1 MKRTISLLLVA
12 TLLLTGC
19 GNSHLEIFPPLS
31 DDSLMTSKIPVEQLH
46 QDVDAFYQGVLDRHP
61 DLANYAS
68 LADLEAEVANI
79 KSLINRPLTRLEFY
93 RQVGQ
98 LSHAFNDGHT
108 FLIWPYQE
116 QALLDAQGQ
125 ILFPLAVEINDDGL
139 FIKNSYAFNGDVISA
154 GSKITQLNDI
164 DTTELVDLA
173 QRYVGGESLA
183 LREQVVARRFPIILW
198 SVFGYTNE
206 FELSLEHQNESQQ
219 ITLARDDDW
228 ALVTQDQNADTD
240 YYFEVLDGNVGY
252 LYLADFDVDPSWF
265 EEFVDET
272 FSDIA
277 ARSIDSLIIDIRDN
291 PGGNTDT
298 VAYLTSYLA
307 DKPFRL
313 VARVKEKLNEDNS
326 GLLSYRGKVGEIL
339 DEPWEDWVEP
349 TQSENHFGG
358 DTYLLISQ
366 VSYSSAIVL
375 ATTLQDNEFAT
386 LIGQTTGGYA
396 NQTAQ
401 GNLFN
406 LPASELRAYV
416 PTRILLRPSGDST
429 VQGVIPE
436 VITRHDAQ
444 SLQSGEDTEVAAA
457 LAIIEEK
464 GARDA
469 SLNVSMDS
477 RED

>member
-19 GNSHLEIFPPLS
+19 GSRHLEIFPPLS
-31 DDSLMTSKIPVEQLH
+31 NDSLMTEEIPVSQLH
-46 QDVDAFYQGVLDRHP
+46 QDVDAFYQGVLARHP
-61 DLANYAS
+61 DLANYAN
-68 LADLEAEVANI
+68 LADLEAEVAAT
-79 KSLINRPLTRLEFY
+79 KARINTPMTRLAFY
-93 RQVGQ
+93 QEVGQ

-116 QALLDAQGQ
+116 QALLGAQGET
-125 ILFPLAVEINDDGL
+125 LFPLAVEINEDGL
-139 FIKNSYAFNGDVISA
+139 YIKNSYAFNDQVITA
-154 GSKITQLNDI
+154 GTEITQLNGI
-164 DTTELVDLA
+164 NATELVERA
-173 QRYVGGESLA
+173 QRYVGGETLA

-206 FELSLEHQNESQQ
+206 FELTLEYQRVPQQ
-219 ITLARDDDW
+219 ITLTSTDNWD
-228 ALVTQDQNADTD
+228 LVTQDQRTNKD
-240 YYFEVLDGNVGY
+240 YYFEVLDNQVGY

-265 EEFVDET
+265 EGFVDQT
-272 FSDIA
+272 FSEIA
-277 ARSIDSLIIDIRDN
+277 TQGINSLIIDIRDN

-298 VAYLTSYLA
+298 VAYLSSYLA

-313 VARVKEKLNEDNS
+313 VARVKEKLNEDN
-326 GLLSYRGKVGEIL
+326 RGFLNHRGEVGESL
-339 DEPWEDWVEP
+339 DESWEEWITPVE
-349 TQSENHFGG
+349 SENRFTG
-358 DTYLLISQ
+358 DSYLLISQ

-375 ATTLQDNEFAT
+375 ATTLQDNQFAT
-386 LIGQTTGGYA
+386 LVGQTTGGYA

-416 PTRILLRPSGDST
+416 PTRILLRPSGDSS

-436 VITRHDAQ
+436 VLTHHNAQ

-457 LAIIEEK
+457 LGMIAEK
-464 GARDA
+464 TSLSA
-469 SLNVSMDS
+469 SSTLNSQ
-477 RED
+477 